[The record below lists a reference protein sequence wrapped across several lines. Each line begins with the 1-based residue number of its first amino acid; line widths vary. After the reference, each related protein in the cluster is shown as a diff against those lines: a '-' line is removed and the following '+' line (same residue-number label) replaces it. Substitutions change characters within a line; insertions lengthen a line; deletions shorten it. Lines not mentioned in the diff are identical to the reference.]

1 MGRRLSIDSK
11 QLQDPNADIVAEGD
25 PSNTKMARFK
35 AFLTKILENKYYT
48 IFMTIITIYALFGDD
63 IRLVG
68 FSKSAD
74 DYFFSVTAACFFF
87 FAAEVVF
94 ASIATEGYF
103 LGFYFW
109 LDILATVSLIFDI
122 GWVWDEIVG
131 TQDFSASNA

>member
-48 IFMTIITIYALFGDD
+48 IFMTVITIYALFGDD